1 MGKFPPNSD
10 ASLAFGFVTTVTF
23 SAVVFVSLL
32 LDVVEVVLS
41 VVSAFDA
48 LPSPMDDTLVEELE
62 RTEGLLRRWKGEPPG
77 LVLTETEVVIG
88 PISDA

>member
-10 ASLAFGFVTTVTF
+10 ALLAFRFVTTVTF

-32 LDVVEVVLS
+32 LDVVEVVS
-41 VVSAFDA
+41 TFDA

-62 RTEGLLRRWKGEPPG
+62 RTEGLLRCWKGEPPG

>member
-1 MGKFPPNSD
+1 MGKFPPDSD
-10 ASLAFGFVTTVTF
+10 ASLAFRFVTTVTF

-62 RTEGLLRRWKGEPPG
+62 RTEGLLRCWKGEPPG